1 MAEDGDIKVHEA
13 TYHKVIGLLKYG
25 AAACFL
31 LAFII
36 IYFALAP
43 ASK

>member
-13 TYHKVIGLLKYG
+13 TYNKVLGMLKYG
-25 AAACFL
+25 AAECFL
-31 LAFII
+31 LAFIV